1 MVTTSFFSFF
11 DLWSE
16 IEKAIV
22 SSYFL
27 SFQRLRLTNRPTDRK
42 NPPSRH
48 LSTSYKDISNVSS
61 ATSLKHPSRNTGFK
75 AKQSF
80 YLWKQVI
87 IRNIWNKWSHL
98 MAVEGTNG
106 MLLLLRVVSDAGRIW
121 VPLMSLSPFSTTS
134 FSLWL
139 LLNVDDTGKIQN
151 CFSPKIFLNTFCC
164 VCWYIRPQINQNNTT
179 TGSRK
184 RSIQNNNCIKIEVLP

>member
-48 LSTSYKDISNVSS
+48 LPRIKIFQMSQ
-61 ATSLKHPSRNTGFK
+61 KHPSRNTGLK

-80 YLWKQVI
+80 YL
-87 IRNIWNKWSHL
+87 
-98 MAVEGTNG
+98 
-106 MLLLLRVVSDAGRIW
+106 
-121 VPLMSLSPFSTTS
+121 
-134 FSLWL
+134 
-139 LLNVDDTGKIQN
+139 
-151 CFSPKIFLNTFCC
+151 
-164 VCWYIRPQINQNNTT
+164 
-179 TGSRK
+179 
-184 RSIQNNNCIKIEVLP
+184 

>member
-1 MVTTSFFSFF
+1 MVSTSFFSFF

-22 SSYFL
+22 SSYLL
-27 SFQRLRLTNRPTDRK
+27 SLTNRPTDRK

-48 LSTSYKDISNVSS
+48 LPRIKIFQMSQ
-61 ATSLKHPSRNTGFK
+61 KHPSRNTGLK

-80 YLWKQVI
+80 YLWKVI
-87 IRNIWNKWSHL
+87 IRNIWSEWSHL

-164 VCWYIRPQINQNNTT
+164 VCWYIRPQINQDNTT
-179 TGSRK
+179 
-184 RSIQNNNCIKIEVLP
+184 